1 MAETL
6 GSLVDKLSIV
16 KLKQWH
22 SPETLILTSL
32 SEQEK
37 DLQDEIDA
45 YVLDAKSGN
54 IPKRR
59 LIFPSNKV
67 YKKEGNEVFP
77 IEGRIGSIISQLA
90 QVNCQIWHEQEKV
103 YDFERI
109 PVKEKNHVVKNLA
122 RYNLERNFCID
133 EINKQ
138 FSISLMELGY
148 QPVIEGE
155 PCI

>member
-6 GSLVDKLSIV
+6 GSLIDKLSIV

-22 SPETLILTSL
+22 STDSFRLTSL

-37 DLQDEIDA
+37 DLQAEINA
-45 YVLDAKSGN
+45 YVVDAKSGD
-54 IPKRR
+54 IPKNRM
-59 LIFPSNKV
+59 IFPSNKV
-67 YKKEGNEVFP
+67 YKKEGNEILP
-77 IEGRIGSIISQLA
+77 IEGNIGCIVSQLS
-90 QVNCQIWHEQEKV
+90 QVNCQIWHEQEKA

-109 PVKEKNHVVKNLA
+109 PAEEKDSVVRNLA

-138 FSISLMELGY
+138 FSMSLMEVDRHL
-148 QPVIEGE
+148 VIEGE

>member
-22 SPETLILTSL
+22 STDSLRLTSL

-37 DLQDEIDA
+37 GLQNEINA
-45 YVLDAKSGN
+45 YVADAQSGK
-54 IPKRR
+54 IPPTR
-59 LIFPSNKV
+59 LISPSNKV
-67 YKKEGNEVFP
+67 YKKEGNEILP
-77 IEGRIGSIISQLA
+77 IEGDIGSIFSQLA
-90 QVNCQIWHEQEKV
+90 QVNCQIWHEQEKA
-103 YDFERI
+103 YDFESI
-109 PVKEKNHVVKNLA
+109 PVKEKDHVVRNLA

-138 FSISLMELGY
+138 FATLVAIS
-148 QPVIEGE
+148 
-155 PCI
+155 